1 MEGEKCIRET
11 SLRVKFLDFPERIF
25 LCCLSV
31 DSVLKS
37 RDITLPT
44 MVHIVKAM
52 VFLIV
57 MYGCENWTVKKAEH
71 GIDAFELTLESP
83 LESKEI
89 KPVNPKENQ
98 S

>member
-1 MEGEKCIRET
+1 MEGEKCVRAT
-11 SLRVKFLDFPERIF
+11 SLRVKFLDFPKRIF

-52 VFLIV
+52 VCPVV
-57 MYGCENWTVKKAEH
+57 MYRCESCTIKKAESQR
-71 GIDAFELTLESP
+71 IDAFNCAREDS
-83 LESKEI
+83 
-89 KPVNPKENQ
+89 
-98 S
+98 

>member
-1 MEGEKCIRET
+1 MEGEKCVRAT

-52 VFLIV
+52 VCPV
-57 MYGCENWTVKKAEH
+57 VTYRYESWTIKKAERQR
-71 GIDAFELTLESP
+71 IDAFNCAREDS
-83 LESKEI
+83 
-89 KPVNPKENQ
+89 
-98 S
+98 